1 MRQKKKRKGRKV
13 MSAKSIRRFN
23 EYYNWQFEDDGRE
36 AIREWSRKRIQKMQG
51 FNKSYYGCLVY
62 TFHLN
67 TMKSFV
73 ENFNF
78 MVILQMV
85 IAAASVYLFDHY
97 DIYYNFSVAL
107 FVSPIVFPLAF
118 SINTD
123 FQRREKVLDDL
134 ANFKSSSML
143 WFFCMRE
150 WKLGAGLDDVWMNE
164 IQKKL
169 HSIMFN
175 LREYLLTSRRDRR
188 NIIARYMYEDYS
200 DSSQLIERVRDS
212 KLPANP
218 ALISRSYHLLNAIC
232 LSFERLRVVR
242 EYRSPRSIRSF
253 NKVLVLLLPIILC
266 PYFVSLSRAQG
277 ANKWGPYFI
286 AVLVAAVFGA
296 LQGVQDKLDDPF
308 DGMSED
314 DINLDTIDEWTFNS
328 LDYAAKRNFE
338 KFGRFV
344 VSNSKDKECDQ
355 RKGSRCTL
363 DEFAEKCGGEQ
374 QYKKTTRSK
383 SIVEFLQEIDGDD
396 TIRSN
401 EFKNRKKSF
410 LKRSL
415 RRKPSKMNSDSV
427 LYSTNGKVPSY
438 SQSSLRIRNNTNNR
452 KVSFSREN
460 NQNCERK
467 DDTTT
472 STTES
477 DSESAH
483 RNESAAKQPL
493 LMPKLKE
500 EEEVKPP
507 APAPAAITLTVSDCD
522 ENSLEKQTDD
532 SFHEVI
538 VLE

>member
-1 MRQKKKRKGRKV
+1 
-13 MSAKSIRRFN
+13 MSAKSIRRIN

-150 WKLGAGLDDVWMNE
+150 WKLGAGLNDIWMNE

-175 LREYLLTSRRDRR
+175 LREYLLTSRCDRR

-253 NKVLVLLLPIILC
+253 NKVLVLLLPVILC

-277 ANKWGPYFI
+277 ANKWGPYLI

-328 LDYAAKRNFE
+328 LDYAAKRDFE

-344 VSNSKDKECDQ
+344 VTNTKDAECGVNQ
-355 RKGSRCTL
+355 RKASRCTM
-363 DEFAEKCGGEQ
+363 EGFEANGSEEQ
-374 QYKKTTRSK
+374 PHKKTTRSK
-383 SIVEFLQEIDGDD
+383 SIVEFLQEIEGDD

-401 EFKNRKKSF
+401 EFKNRKRSVF
-410 LKRSL
+410 KRSL
-415 RRKPSKMNSDSV
+415 RRKPSKKTKKMESDDSDSV
-427 LYSTNGKVPSY
+427 LYSTNGEVSNS
-438 SQSSLRIRNNTNNR
+438 SQPSLRIQNKTTKR
-452 KVSFSREN
+452 KVSFVNEH

-467 DDTTT
+467 QDTTI
-472 STTES
+472 STFES
-477 DSESAH
+477 DSESAQQD
-483 RNESAAKQPL
+483 ECVSQQPL
-493 LMPKLKE
+493 LSSKLKE
-500 EEEVKPP
+500 EEAKSNTTV
-507 APAPAAITLTVSDCD
+507 AAITLTVPDGEKMNSSDEHTD
-522 ENSLEKQTDD
+522 GTFQEVVILE
-532 SFHEVI
+532 
-538 VLE
+538 